1 MDAMDAA
8 VEAAAALPQ
17 IEMVEEDQWDEDR
30 LAAHFDE
37 LLREA
42 ENDPENSIEVPA
54 PKRARNATGPRAK
67 KSTSLFNDS
76 TVWFGKTPIV
86 LRSDLAAS

>member
-8 VEAAAALPQ
+8 VEEAAALPPM
-17 IEMVEEDQWDEDR
+17 EMVEVDHWDEDR

-42 ENDPENSIEVPA
+42 EERGDDIIEVPA
-54 PKRARNATGPRAK
+54 SKRARVATGPRAK

-86 LRSDLAAS
+86 LRADLAAP